1 MKKWMTVVF
10 ASVFALA
17 LSMPAW
23 AQSTTGAKK
32 QTTAAATKA
41 DKDAKKEAAK
51 KKKADKKAAAK
62 KAKDDKTAA
71 KPTATKK

>member
-10 ASVFALA
+10 ASMFAFA

-23 AQSTTGAKK
+23 SQAPAAKT
-32 QTTAAATKA
+32 QTAAEKKA
-41 DKDAKKEAAK
+41 DQDAKKEAAK

-62 KAKDDKTAA
+62 KAKDEKNNTKPAA
-71 KPTATKK
+71 SKK

>member
-10 ASVFALA
+10 ASMFAFA

-23 AQSTTGAKK
+23 SQSTAPKT
-32 QTTAAATKA
+32 QTASEKKA

-62 KAKDDKTAA
+62 KAQDDKSA
-71 KPTATKK
+71 KATSSKK